1 MRGRG
6 CNVKAAKQG
15 NWSVAGQVQ
24 DGTEVEAKSGILGPI
39 LRRGFGPLVES
50 WDYFLKRKHQVEL
63 LVTFVWANT
72 FPFVRKGG
80 RLSAV
85 GLLPPEA

>member
-39 LRRGFGPLVES
+39 LRRGFGPLV
-50 WDYFLKRKHQVEL
+50 VEL
-63 LVTFVWANT
+63 RCWPSRVGIISSRGSIRWNFWLPSF
-72 FPFVRKGG
+72 GQI
-80 RLSAV
+80 LSLLCGKVV
-85 GLLPPEA
+85 G